1 MLNSSHFNNLNTAFL
16 MKLLKSWKMYLLGI
30 EKVKIN
36 VLNMSTRKTRNKVKK
51 RKNKG
56 SL

>member
-1 MLNSSHFNNLNTAFL
+1 
-16 MKLLKSWKMYLLGI
+16 MKLLKSRKMYLLGMK
-30 EKVKIN
+30 KVKIN

-56 SL
+56 LLKNKIVFEACSN